1 MDKALLVYSW
11 QGILTEEI
19 SATEIKSREQALK
32 LGPFVGDGNKLV
44 YWRKAVFEGK
54 RKLRSQ
60 HFCKYPKGNSGKSHV
75 PDIKQEFEDRICQ
88 KKESPK
94 HKKAK
99 LAVADLLRQWLL
111 RGKELPWGFNDP
123 RASDF
128 SFSGNLLADVVDIKT
143 EYSLRTPFGN
153 EYQLDIALLGKKV
166 VNEPII
172 LGGIEIEFTNKL
184 DMSKC
189 LFCKCLGFPLMTMD
203 VEELKE
209 EEIDEAW
216 AYAALVETTTSSP
229 DGRRRNFIYLH
240 DVLYPVYAN
249 FPYSLIRD
257 DHHQFIVF
265 VKDEHFEK
273 LTSLLIKLK
282 NALALPDSSAHI
294 TSTKITNEQTKKTV
308 ENAGSIAGPL
318 WRTFNPNG
326 YILVTLKRPV
336 DKSGSV
342 YKFHLVMAYLLNAY
356 FETLVGYKLK
366 RGAQNWE
373 ADEAYWIRGEWI
385 DGQTKRHRILR
396 KHLSEPVSSILRVL
410 DTLEK

>member
-1 MDKALLVYSW
+1 MNKALLVYSW
-11 QGILTEEI
+11 QGILAEEI
-19 SATEIKSREQALK
+19 FATEIKSREQALK
-32 LGPFVGDGNKLV
+32 LGPFVGEGHRLV
-44 YWRKAVFEGK
+44 YWRKAVFEDK
-54 RKLRSQ
+54 KKLRSQ
-60 HFCKYPKGNSGKSHV
+60 HFCKYPKGNPSKSHL
-75 PDIKQEFEDRICQ
+75 PDIKQEFEDRISQ
-88 KKESPK
+88 KRESPK

-99 LAVADLLRQWLL
+99 LAVANLLRQWLL
-111 RGKELPWGFNDP
+111 EGKELSWGFNDP

-128 SFSGNLLADVVDIKT
+128 SFSGNLLADVVDVKT
-143 EYSLRTPFGN
+143 EYLIRTPFGN
-153 EYQLDIALLGKKV
+153 EYQLDIVLLGKKV

-189 LFCKCLGFPLMTMD
+189 LFCKCLGFPLMTID

-209 EEIDEAW
+209 VEIDETW
-216 AYAALVETTTSSP
+216 AHTALVETTTSSS

-240 DVLYPVYAN
+240 DVLYPVFAN
-249 FPYSLIRD
+249 FPYSLIKD
-257 DHHQFIVF
+257 DHHQFIIF
-265 VKDEHFEK
+265 VKENYFEK
-273 LTSLLIKLK
+273 LTSLLILLK
-282 NALALPDSSAHI
+282 NALALSDSSAHI
-294 TSTKITNEQTKKTV
+294 TSTKITNEQTKTTV

-318 WRTFNPNG
+318 WREFNPNG

-336 DKSGSV
+336 DKTGSV
-342 YKFHLVMAYLLNAY
+342 YKFHLVMANLLNAH

-366 RGAQNWE
+366 RGAKNWE
-373 ADEAYWIRGEWI
+373 TDEAYWIRGEWI